1 MSVIPAKLVP
11 AEAGSRN
18 PVISHKYNL
27 PPIIE
32 NLPFGGLFFFFG
44 DFGIFFAVGIGCC
57 GLKKFRIFCKKKLSY
72 RR

>member
-1 MSVIPAKLVP
+1 MTIECECLSFLPQLVP

-32 NLPFGGLFFFFG
+32 NLRLSGLSGLSGLF
-44 DFGIFFAVGIGCC
+44 V
-57 GLKKFRIFCKKKLSY
+57 
-72 RR
+72 